1 MQILSRLSNSEYYD
15 ENNNK
20 ELMQNVIIDE
30 LIVMSES
37 LIDDSVNNKKH
48 IVNCSLSVIAEWN
61 FENYDRKT
69 IEKIVSKIYCIKL
82 CGYGKELY
90 LSILGQNKQNM
101 ITALSDYE
109 KKNPSSIVWP
119 LNPNIM
125 IEMCFGFDEHW
136 LLKTVEYFTQ
146 LLESGNNLPL
156 YSDYLTQK
164 IWQLTLINFMNSQN
178 KTPIVA
184 LEQLNR
190 FFTFIDYQN
199 CGNSLFIYFN
209 EIYREL
215 NLFSFCANN
224 CKKKYSFGWY
234 DLMKNHSA
242 LSVISKMCD
251 LSQLDRYKVKQVL
264 NFNTELLMKMKN
276 YKEKFEHCKQWDIMT
291 YNAYC
296 IITSIIDIIISSTQL
311 PDSKINISSTFE
323 EIKLMIS
330 NLQPLK
336 FRIEILKN
344 IFACLFLRFEYFSK
358 EDYKNK
364 IKLTSHSDCSYFMQS
379 NHKKSQFLA
388 HRQGFICKS
397 QLVKDILFMLKECI
411 TKLHDSFKLNTKKEQ
426 NNFENVDLE
435 DFNLLE
441 NYVSHAIWKWQIM
454 TNLNV
459 ENWDSIST
467 PSLHNSLIDLS
478 SDEEPYVSTMRK
490 KKTKLKKRRSKSYN
504 ENLFI
509 LSRKTKTSSMYN
521 IFINIS
527 FYVYRL
533 R

>member
-1 MQILSRLSNSEYYD
+1 MQILSKLSNSEYYD
-15 ENNNK
+15 ENENK

-37 LIDDSVNNKKH
+37 LIDDSVSNKKH

-69 IEKIVSKIYCIKL
+69 IEKIVSKIYSIKL
-82 CGYGKELY
+82 CGHGKELY
-90 LSILGQNKQNM
+90 LSILGQDKQNM

-109 KKNPSSIVWP
+109 KKNPSSTVWP

-125 IEMCFGFDEHW
+125 VEMCFGFDQHW
-136 LLKTVEYFTQ
+136 LLKIVEHFTQ
-146 LLESGNNLPL
+146 VLESGNNMPL
-156 YSDYLTQK
+156 YSDRVTEK
-164 IWQLTLINFMNSQN
+164 IWHLTLIQFMNSLN
-178 KTPIVA
+178 KTPLIA
-184 LEQLNR
+184 LERLNR
-190 FFTFIDYQN
+190 FFSFIDYQN
-199 CGNSLFIYFN
+199 CESSLFIYLN

-224 CKKKYSFGWY
+224 CNKKYSFGWF

-251 LSQLDRYKVKQVL
+251 LSQLDRFKVKQVL
-264 NFNTELLMKMKN
+264 SINTELVMKIN
-276 YKEKFEHCKQWDIMT
+276 GYKEKLDDCKQWDIMA

-296 IITSIIDIIISSTQL
+296 IITSIIDVIILSTQP
-311 PDSKINISSTFE
+311 PDTKTNISLTLE

-344 IFACLFLRFEYFSK
+344 IFACLFLRYEYFSK
-358 EDYKNK
+358 DDIKNK
-364 IKLTSHSDCSYFMQS
+364 IKSTSHSDCSYFMQ
-379 NHKKSQFLA
+379 NKNKKSQLLA
-388 HRQGFICKS
+388 YHQGFICKS
-397 QLVKDILFMLKECI
+397 QLVKDVLYMLKECI
-411 TKLHDSFKLNTKKEQ
+411 TKLHDTVEAG
-426 NNFENVDLE
+426 DLE
-435 DFNLLE
+435 DFSMLE
-441 NYVSHAIWKWQIM
+441 NYVLHAIWKWQIM

-478 SDEEPYVSTMRK
+478 SDEEPYISTMRR

-509 LSRKTKTSSMYN
+509 LSRKTKCSGTN
-521 IFINIS
+521 LICI
-527 FYVYRL
+527 
-533 R
+533 